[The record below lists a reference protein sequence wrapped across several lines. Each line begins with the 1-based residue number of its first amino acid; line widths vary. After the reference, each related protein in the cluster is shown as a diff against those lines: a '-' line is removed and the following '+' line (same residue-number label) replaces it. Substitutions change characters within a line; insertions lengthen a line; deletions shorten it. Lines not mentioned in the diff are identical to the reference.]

1 MKSINICGREIQY
14 IQKKSDRRS
23 VTATA
28 SESGIL
34 VVRTPR
40 WMSDRY
46 VREFI
51 LERSSRICD
60 MLDKKTALE
69 EYERYLAAFAE
80 KLTEAAKSI
89 LPERVRYYSD
99 LMGVKPASVKING
112 AKTRFG
118 SCSSKGSI
126 NFSYRLM
133 AYSDNA
139 VDYVVIHE
147 LAHLLYMDHG
157 AKFWATVEKYMP
169 GYRAARSELK
179 AIPPYPVGEKR

>member
-1 MKSINICGREIQY
+1 MKNINICGREIQY

-23 VTATA
+23 ITATA
-28 SESGIL
+28 SEGGIL

-40 WMSDRY
+40 WMSDSY

-60 MLDKKTALE
+60 MLDKRAALE
-69 EYERYLAAFAE
+69 EYEHYLAASAE
-80 KLTEAAKSI
+80 KLTEAAKRL
-89 LPERVRYYSD
+89 LPERVRHFSA
-99 LMGVKPASVKING
+99 LMGVTPIAVKING

-133 AYSDNA
+133 AYSDKA

-157 AKFWATVEKYMP
+157 AKFWATVERYMP
-169 GYRAARSELK
+169 SYRAARSELR
-179 AIPPYPVGEKR
+179 AIPPYPAEGWR